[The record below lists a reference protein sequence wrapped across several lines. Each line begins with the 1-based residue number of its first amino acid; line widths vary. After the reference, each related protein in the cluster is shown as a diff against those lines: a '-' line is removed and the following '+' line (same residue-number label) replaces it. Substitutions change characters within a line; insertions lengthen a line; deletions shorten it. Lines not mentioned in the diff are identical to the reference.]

1 MNTKKCISCKPT
13 NKKVASTTKKRAD
26 WKQKRG
32 MTTKMRKSMSVIP
45 KFSSY
50 GENSGPEMIQAS
62 DQIKRVVDESC
73 EIVKELEK
81 LRLKLNTKRK
91 DSEKLKYKL
100 GGRRNGLK
108 LMREKV
114 AMHALMGYVLIP
126 SISSSFFFI

>member
-1 MNTKKCISCKPT
+1 MKPT
-13 NKKVASTTKKRAD
+13 APSSSQHFTSSISNKSLR
-26 WKQKRG
+26 QKRG